1 MLKSAILKS
10 YSGNNK
16 NSSLL
21 GIKTPSYDASLAK
34 WDGTNM
40 LAEMIN
46 RRTSQYFPTSK
57 LEQPVQSN
65 PKYTEINFNKEGIK
79 SFILSGSIMTP
90 FISGDKTLSQA
101 GISMD
106 NPKKI
111 EFTINAQFLEG
122 SFLDGYNNQGKSYT
136 KGKSLGGSSQKEWY
150 YISQD
155 VKGGYS
161 FGKGD
166 PPSASY
172 NAVGGAR
179 PLIINGLPYGEFNK
193 YSNDAPK
200 NLLQKG
206 DPGEKYRKYLTQRSA
221 AYFPQQNIT
230 TKGKTLIGYNN
241 RNQKVIIIVQEDGV
255 DGYTLDAF
263 RNYLFKNGY
272 INALSFD
279 GSTSALLIK
288 DNSVLIENS
297 YSKDKTTDSGISF
310 SVSK

>member
-21 GIKTPSYDASLAK
+21 GIKSPSYDPSLGK

-46 RRTSQYFPTSK
+46 RRTSEYFPTSK
-57 LEQPVQSN
+57 LEQTVQSN

-79 SFILSGSIMTP
+79 SFILTGSIMTP

-106 NPKKI
+106 NPKTI

-122 SFLDGYNNQGKSYT
+122 GYFGNGNNQGKSYA

-155 VKGGYS
+155 AKGGYS

-193 YSNDAPK
+193 YTKDAPK

-221 AYFPQQNIT
+221 AYFPQQNRVDV
-230 TKGKTLIGYNN
+230 GKTLIGYNN
-241 RNQKVIIIVQEDGV
+241 KNQKVIIIVQEDDT
-255 DGYTLDAF
+255 DGYSLDAF

-272 INALSFD
+272 TNALSFD
-279 GSTSALLIK
+279 GSNSSLLIVDK
-288 DNSVLIENS
+288 NVIIENAP
-297 YSKDKTTDSGISF
+297 YKNRTTDSGVTF